1 MNRLSTH
8 ILDTSLGRP
17 APGVP
22 IHLFQGDREI
32 SSSVTDADG
41 RCQNLL
47 PSGATLP
54 LGVYRIV
61 FEITPYAP
69 NCLYP
74 EIAISFKVEAG
85 AAHYHIP
92 LLLSPFSYTTY
103 RGS

>member
-8 ILDTSLGRP
+8 ILDTSLGKP
-17 APGVP
+17 AQGVP
-22 IHLFQGDREI
+22 VHLFQADRQI
-32 SSSVTDADG
+32 NSSVTDADG

-47 PSGATLP
+47 PAGSSLP
-54 LGVYRIV
+54 PAVYRIV
-61 FEITPYAP
+61 FDITAYAP

-85 AAHYHIP
+85 ATHYHIP
-92 LLLSPFSYTTY
+92 VLLSPFGYTTY

>member
-8 ILDTSLGRP
+8 ILDTSLGKP

-22 IHLFQGDREI
+22 VRLFQADREI
-32 SSSVTDADG
+32 NSSVTDADG

-47 PSGATLP
+47 PAGVALSS
-54 LGVYRIV
+54 GVYRIV
-61 FEITPYAP
+61 FEITAYAP
-69 NCLYP
+69 NYLYP
-74 EIAISFKVEAG
+74 EIAISFKVDAG

-92 LLLSPFSYTTY
+92 LLLSPFGYTTY